1 MKRVAWRGIVRV
13 ILPRTV
19 VPTSGR
25 SGLVGR
31 VTQRVHAFEVFEVE
45 GSGRIGPAMLA

>member
-1 MKRVAWRGIVRV
+1 MEKVAWRGIVRV

-25 SGLVGR
+25 SGPVGR
-31 VTQRVHAFEVFEVE
+31 VMQRVDAFEVFEVE
-45 GSGRIGPAMLA
+45 GSERIGPAMLA